1 MQVQAEI
8 KFDQLLQLVRSLPKS
23 RLKQLRREIDRAE
36 KSEES
41 LEELLLN
48 GPVATEE
55 QLRVIAENRKGI
67 RLRSSRH
74 FN

>member
-36 KSEES
+36 KSEDS

>member
-55 QLRVIAENRKGI
+55 QLQVIAENRKGI
-67 RLRSSRH
+67 HLRGRH

>member
-55 QLRVIAENRKGI
+55 QLRVIAENRKAI
-67 RLRSSRH
+67 NQWRTKPL
-74 FN
+74 